1 MKIKKVDHIGIVVRS
16 LDEVIPLY
24 RDHLGLPLSR
34 IEAVPAQAVRIAFL
48 PVGESEVELLEP
60 TDPDGG
66 VAGYLE
72 KRGESMHHICFE
84 VEDIEGALAELKAQ
98 GVRLIDE
105 QPKTGSHGQ
114 KMAFIH
120 PKSTHGVLIEL
131 YERSRQDG

>member
-16 LDEVIPLY
+16 LDEVIPFY

-60 TDPDGG
+60 TDPDGS

-105 QPKTGSHGQ
+105 QPKVGSHGQ

-131 YERSRQDG
+131 YERS

>member
-1 MKIKKVDHIGIVVRS
+1 MLIRKVDHIGIVVRS
-16 LDEVIPLY
+16 LDEVLPLY
-24 RDHLGLPLSR
+24 HEHLGLPLAR
-34 IEAVPAQAVRIAFL
+34 VEAVPEQGVRIAFL
-48 PVGESEVELLEP
+48 PAGESEIELLEP
-60 TDPDGG
+60 TDPGGG
-66 VAGYLE
+66 VAAFLE

-84 VEDIEGALAELKAQ
+84 VEDIEGALAELRAQ

-131 YERSRQDG
+131 YERT